1 MKLKNLLT
9 TIVVASLLMISSMAF
24 ASPNA
29 SILYLETDLG
39 GGLWQYDYTFNN
51 TSSNNE
57 YLYKVYLDFGQEL
70 TATGSPLPTG
80 WYGTVWEGE
89 NINAIS
95 LDAMTIDQSYDIA
108 ANDYLGGF
116 GFTVN
121 YQVGNISYTAE
132 FDDHAGNLY
141 PTSGTTSLAP
151 EPISS
156 ILFVTGGAVLAGR
169 LYRKRRRGEGRYL
182 AARGGSSLT

>member
-1 MKLKNLLT
+1 MKKKLLASV
-9 TIVVASLLMISSMAF
+9 ILAVSLLMISSMAL
-24 ASPNA
+24 ASPSA

-39 GGLWQYDYTFNN
+39 GSLWQYDYTFYN
-51 TSSNNE
+51 TSTADE

-89 NINAIS
+89 NINATS

-116 GFTVN
+116 DFTVN
-121 YQVGNISYTAE
+121 YQLGN
-132 FDDHAGNLY
+132 
-141 PTSGTTSLAP
+141 
-151 EPISS
+151 
-156 ILFVTGGAVLAGR
+156 
-169 LYRKRRRGEGRYL
+169 RGVVN
-182 AARGGSSLT
+182 

>member
-1 MKLKNLLT
+1 MKKKLLT
-9 TIVVASLLMISSMAF
+9 SVIFAVSLLMISSIAL
-24 ASPNA
+24 ADPSA

-39 GGLWQYDYTFNN
+39 GGLWQYDYTFYN
-51 TSSNNE
+51 TSTASE

-70 TATGSPLPTG
+70 TATGDPLPTG
-80 WYGTVWEGE
+80 WVGTVWEGE
-89 NINAIS
+89 NINATS

-132 FDDHAGNLY
+132 FDDHTGTQYVA
-141 PTSGTTSLAP
+141 SGTTALVP

-156 ILFVTGGAVLAGR
+156 ILFITGGVTLAGR
-169 LYRKRRRGEGRYL
+169 CCWRRKQKKQV
-182 AARGGSSLT
+182 A